1 MKQIFPYKIILFLLI
16 IIGTWSCER
25 DDICAESTSTT
36 PHLIIRFYDINNQTT
51 LKNARN
57 LTVTGEGA
65 TEDILYNKTVDSIVL
80 PLKFDSEN
88 TTNTTRF
95 VLEKNTDYRLDT
107 NPLTNSNV
115 DIIEVKYTPQFV
127 FVSRACGYKAI
138 FTDLQISR
146 DADDDNWIINT
157 EVINPTI
164 ENENAAHINIYH

>member
-1 MKQIFPYKIILFLLI
+1 LKQIFPYKILLFLLI

-57 LTVTGEGA
+57 LTVTGEGSA
-65 TEDILYNKTVDSIVL
+65 DEIISNKTVDSIVL

-88 TTNTTRF
+88 TINTTRF
-95 VLEKNTDYRLDT
+95 ILEKNTDYRLDT

-115 DIIEVKYTPQFV
+115 DIIDVKYTPQFV

-138 FTDLQISR
+138 FADLQISR